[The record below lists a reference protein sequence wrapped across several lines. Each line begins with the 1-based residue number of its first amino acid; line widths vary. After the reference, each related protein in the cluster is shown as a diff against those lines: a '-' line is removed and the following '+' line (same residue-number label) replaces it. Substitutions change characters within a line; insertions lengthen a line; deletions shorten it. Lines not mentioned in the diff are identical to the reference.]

1 MRNISLGLDEVYA
14 GDLILVNPHYPYR
27 QAADL
32 ELVSVD
38 EKNPQ
43 VLMEAKSAAILRQV
57 LAKVGA
63 EQQIIAVS
71 GWRSQQEQIQI
82 FEDSLAQNGREF
94 TEKFVALPNCSEHQ
108 TGLAIDLA
116 LNQPDIDFLCP
127 EFPYD
132 GICRAFREEAVLWG
146 FIERYPEGKKAVTSI
161 GHEPWHFRYLGA
173 PHAQIMAQKGLVLE
187 EYHQL
192 LKSHGPGQQP
202 LLFQHEGGRAQISYL
217 PAAGAKTILTLP
229 QKACYELSGN
239 NMDGFIITLW
249 GV

>member
-1 MRNISLGLDEVYA
+1 MRDVILKLEDVYE
-14 GDLILVNPHYPYR
+14 GDLILVNPQFPYR
-27 QAADL
+27 QKVDI

-43 VLMEAKSAAILRQV
+43 VLMEAKSAAVLRQV

-127 EFPYD
+127 EFPYN
-132 GICRAFREEAVLWG
+132 GICQAFREEALLWG

-161 GHEPWHFRYLGA
+161 GHEPWHFRYIGA
-173 PHAQIMAQKGLVLE
+173 PHAQIMAQRGLVLE
-187 EYHQL
+187 EYHEL
-192 LKSHGPGQQP
+192 LKSHPQGQRP
-202 LLFQHEGGRAQISYL
+202 LLFEHKGGRARISYV
-217 PAAGAKTILTLP
+217 PAAGEKTVLTLP
-229 QKACYELSGN
+229 QESCYELSGN

-249 GV
+249 EG